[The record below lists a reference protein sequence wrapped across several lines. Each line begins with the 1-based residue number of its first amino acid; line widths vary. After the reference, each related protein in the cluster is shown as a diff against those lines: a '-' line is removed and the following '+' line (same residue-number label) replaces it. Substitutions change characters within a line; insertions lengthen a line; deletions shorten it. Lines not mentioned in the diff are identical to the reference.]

1 MIEVVLDLLEEEGM
15 AMGHRQEEVGMMIAV
30 LLVVV
35 EVVMEDQEVGIM
47 IVDLLLVVVVGI
59 MTVEDPHR
67 DEGRVLLI
75 EVLLI
80 DMVVEDRDM
89 VAVLVVRS

>member
-1 MIEVVLDLLEEEGM
+1 
-15 AMGHRQEEVGMMIAV
+15 
-30 LLVVV
+30 
-35 EVVMEDQEVGIM
+35 
-47 IVDLLLVVVVGI
+47 

-89 VAVLVVRS
+89 VAVIVAVIEE